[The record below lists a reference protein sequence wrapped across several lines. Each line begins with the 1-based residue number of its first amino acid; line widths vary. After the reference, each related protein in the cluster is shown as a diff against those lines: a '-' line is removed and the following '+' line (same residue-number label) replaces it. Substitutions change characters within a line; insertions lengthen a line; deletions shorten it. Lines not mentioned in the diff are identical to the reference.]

1 MSVVIISIIL
11 PTCLYLLSSYFSWQL
26 FIFSFIYGMF
36 FMSTH
41 ATVWYHRYATH
52 KAFKFTSPFWRFIT
66 SHLVIKTV
74 PEETYVISHHVHH
87 LKSDLPGDPYN
98 PLGGFLYCMLAD
110 FNHQNISKDL
120 SEDDY
125 RRTSQYLSGT
135 GIKLNS
141 YKQYLKYGSVSSP
154 WYTIVSTIL
163 NWCFWYT
170 AFFYIGYF
178 VKDSSLGHGIALSA
192 FVAAFLWFIL
202 VRAFNY
208 TGHGNGKDK
217 HVDGVDFD
225 RRNLSINQV
234 RPGYFSGEWH
244 NNHHLY
250 PQSARAGFLSYQL
263 DMAWV
268 YIWSLKQIGAVNNV
282 QNDKDKFLEKYYNS
296 SKTTDSYNQ

>member
-1 MSVVIISIIL
+1 
-11 PTCLYLLSSYFSWQL
+11 
-26 FIFSFIYGMF
+26 
-36 FMSTH
+36 
-41 ATVWYHRYATH
+41 
-52 KAFKFTSPFWRFIT
+52 
-66 SHLVIKTV
+66 
-74 PEETYVISHHVHH
+74 
-87 LKSDLPGDPYN
+87 
-98 PLGGFLYCMLAD
+98 MLAD